1 MTDFDDKPLIHL
13 RDGEVV
19 LYKRSNIPRWQ
30 ARYKLSNGEWR
41 RISTKTL
48 HLDRAKAIATDAYDR
63 ARFLHKEGLPDVTR
77 RFDSVARLAINEM
90 QTALDIGRGKKTYI
104 HYIQAINRYL
114 IPFFGKRHIDNI
126 GYEDFEQFD
135 KWRTALMG
143 FEPKASTITNHLS
156 ALNRIYNIALSR
168 GWVTR
173 SKIPELKN
181 RGSKSSRRPDFTYPE
196 WRRIRRLLREYQK
209 LGHTEKTKQMR
220 ELLRDYVLI
229 LANTGIR
236 HGTES
241 LNLKW
246 KHIEWY
252 EHTDGHRY
260 LRLTVDGKTGRRE
273 LIARHVAESVFR
285 RIQSRFS
292 ELEKHSFDDLLRKRI
307 DEHVFRLHDG
317 TRTNSLNAS
326 FEQFLTHYDL
336 LKDKL
341 GEQNRTLYS
350 LRHMYATMALLKDGI
365 SIYDLAK
372 QMGTSVL
379 MIERHYSH
387 LTPSM
392 KAEIFAGKR
401 YDKKPS
407 NRAPSKA

>member
-1 MTDFDDKPLIHL
+1 MADSDDKPLIHL

-19 LYKRSNIPRWQ
+19 LYKRGNIPRWQ
-30 ARYKLSNGEWR
+30 ARFKLSNGEWR
-41 RISTKTL
+41 RISTKTPL
-48 HLDRAKAIATDAYDR
+48 LDRAKAIATEAYDH
-63 ARFLHKEGLPDVTR
+63 ARFSQKAGLPEVTR
-77 RFDSVARLAINEM
+77 RFDSVARLAIDDM
-90 QTALDIGRGKKTYI
+90 QKALDAGRGKKTYI

-114 IPFFGKRHIDNI
+114 IPFFGKRYIDKI

-135 KWRTALMG
+135 EWRTKLMG
-143 FEPKASTITNHLS
+143 YAPKASTVTNHLS
-156 ALNRIYNIALSR
+156 ALNRVYDVALSR
-168 GWVTR
+168 GWVAQ

-181 RGSKSSRRPDFTYPE
+181 RGEKSSRRPDFSYPE

-209 LGHTEKTKQMR
+209 TGHTDKTKQMR

-241 LNLKW
+241 MNLKW

-260 LRLTVDGKTGRRE
+260 LRLTVSGKTGRRE

-285 RIQSRFS
+285 RIQSRFP
-292 ELEKHSFDDLLRKRI
+292 ELAKLSFDDLLKKRI
-307 DEHVFRLHDG
+307 DEHVFRLRDG

-326 FEQFLTHYDL
+326 FEQFLTHYVL
-336 LKDKL
+336 RKDKL

-350 LRHMYATMALLKDGI
+350 LRHMHATMGLLKDGI

-379 MIERHYSH
+379 MIEKHYSH

-392 KAEIFAGKR
+392 KADVLAGKR
-401 YDKKPS
+401 YV
-407 NRAPSKA
+407 SKSAKS